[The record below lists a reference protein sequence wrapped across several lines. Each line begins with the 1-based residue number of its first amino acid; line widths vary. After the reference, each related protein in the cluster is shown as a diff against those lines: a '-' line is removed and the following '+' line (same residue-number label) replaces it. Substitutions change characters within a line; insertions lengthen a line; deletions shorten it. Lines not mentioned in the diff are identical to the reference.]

1 MHASPEQLI
10 ALRDGEPVDAAIQ
23 AHTRVCAEC
32 AAEFNTLVEMR
43 AMLARLPEFSLPDGA
58 WASIVARIEHGD
70 AIPGFRPQRLR
81 VASIAMVASIV
92 IAVMLA
98 MFPGMRRHSSD
109 TTTVGNTM
117 TATVPQL
124 VLQSRYLENAVLS
137 LNASTDHM
145 VISAGTAA
153 TVAALEDRIALVD
166 DEINH
171 AAVNPGGQSRL
182 PQLWQQRV
190 NLLQSL
196 AAVRYAQAANGTI

>member
-10 ALRDGEPVDAAIQ
+10 ALRDGEPVDAAVQ

-43 AMLARLPEFSLPDGA
+43 AMLARLPEFAPPDGA
-58 WASIVARIEHGD
+58 WAAVLARVEHGD
-70 AIPGFRPQRLR
+70 AIPEIRPQRLR
-81 VASIAMVASIV
+81 AASIALVASIV

-98 MFPGMRRHSSD
+98 MFPGMRKQSSD
-109 TTTVGNTM
+109 TTTVGSV
-117 TATVPQL
+117 ASASVPQL
-124 VLQSRYLENAVLS
+124 VLQSRYLESAVLS

-166 DEINH
+166 YEINH
-171 AAVNPGGQSRL
+171 AAVNPGDRSRL

>member
-10 ALRDGEPVDAAIQ
+10 ALRDGEPVDAAVQ

-43 AMLARLPEFSLPDGA
+43 AMLARLPEFAPPDGA
-58 WASIVARIEHGD
+58 WAAVVARVEHGD
-70 AIPGFRPQRLR
+70 SIAGIRPQRLR
-81 VASIAMVASIV
+81 AASIALVASIV
-92 IAVMLA
+92 LAVTLTI
-98 MFPGMRRHSSD
+98 FPGFPRQPAD
-109 TTTVGNTM
+109 TTTVGNV
-117 TATVPQL
+117 ASASVPQL
-124 VLQSRYLENAVLS
+124 VLQSRYLESAVLS

-166 DEINH
+166 YEINH
-171 AAVNPGGQSRL
+171 AAVDPRNRNRL